1 MVSSLPFLAPAF
13 MRRAN
18 EYVSNSKGES
28 RERSRH
34 LVAGGSQAYKLSSV
48 NRCTAFVSGHHN
60 DSDENIL
67 VVQQPDNSILKSITY
82 TIRVEDEEDAIKRDE
97 PRAL

>member
-1 MVSSLPFLAPAF
+1 

-28 RERSRH
+28 RDMSRH
-34 LVAGGSQAYKLSSV
+34 LGVSGSQAYRLRSV
-48 NRCTAFVSGHHN
+48 NRCTAFVSAHYN

-67 VVQQPDNSILKSITY
+67 VVQQPDSSIVKSVTY
-82 TIRVEDEEDAIKRDE
+82 TVRTEDEEGTIKRDK
-97 PRAL
+97 PRAI